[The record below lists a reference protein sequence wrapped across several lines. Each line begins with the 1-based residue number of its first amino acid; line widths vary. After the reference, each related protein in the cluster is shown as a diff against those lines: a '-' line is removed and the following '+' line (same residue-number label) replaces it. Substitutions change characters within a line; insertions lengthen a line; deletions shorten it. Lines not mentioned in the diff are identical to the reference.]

1 MKIATKKDWKTLD
14 LPNEVE
20 QFIYERN
27 FSEEELKLLSYGF
40 IPEEMEDKWFIYMEN
55 NTLYFHRSW
64 TGICIFKIEFKPN
77 NKHIVIANNNKEQFT
92 LDSNKKLIE
101 LDKLINMLLE
111 YYKKQG
117 E

>member
-1 MKIATKKDWKTLD
+1 MIIATKKDWKTLD

-40 IPEEMEDKWFIYMEN
+40 IPEGMEDK
-55 NTLYFHRSW
+55 LYFHRSW
-64 TGICIFKIEFKPN
+64 TGICIFKIEFKPS

-92 LDSNKKLIE
+92 MDSNIKLIE

-111 YYKKQG
+111 YYKEQ
-117 E
+117 EINN